1 MTAEGGVS
9 ERLAV
14 EMTGDSSFHPAGSI
28 DQDVPPG
35 PGLYAIRLGTGTKLS
50 EPFGDLLATR
60 ASRLIYIGKATS
72 LKSRMLRNELRGRGH
87 GTFFR
92 SIGAVLGFRPP
103 AGSLADKANKQN
115 YSFAKPDR
123 DAIVEWINANLEVS
137 WIQLPLPEL
146 RAVEKALIF
155 KHSPLL
161 NLDGN
166 PLALAELDEL
176 RVLCRQIA
184 ALPNVTLK
192 RRVAPSC
199 QHHAMVRQTQIGGP
213 TSSSSTLPTSPIA

>member
-1 MTAEGGVS
+1 
-9 ERLAV
+9 
-14 EMTGDSSFHPAGSI
+14 
-28 DQDVPPG
+28 
-35 PGLYAIRLGTGTKLS
+35 
-50 EPFGDLLATR
+50 
-60 ASRLIYIGKATS
+60 
-72 LKSRMLRNELRGRGH
+72 MLRNELRGRGH

-103 AGSLADKANKQN
+103 AGSLADKTNKQN

-137 WIQLPLPEL
+137 WIQLPVPEL

-166 PLALAELDEL
+166 PLALTRLDEL

-184 ALPNVTLK
+184 ALPNVTL
-192 RRVAPSC
+192 
-199 QHHAMVRQTQIGGP
+199 
-213 TSSSSTLPTSPIA
+213 